1 VRVNLSYK
9 DLILFFFFFLGST
22 GVLTKG
28 LMHARQVL
36 LLLEPLRQ
44 SKTAYF
50 KKRNP
55 IDPVSLGLGC
65 GKEGVNRQV
74 AEPSQ

>member
-1 VRVNLSYK
+1 ML
-9 DLILFFFFFLGST
+9 
-22 GVLTKG
+22 
-28 LMHARQVL
+28 ARQVL